1 MTANFGSGIDQHFSQ
16 EVEEKRDKLNNKI
29 KNLYGPITGNRIL
42 HESAIRAIEK
52 HHSKPVRDVLKDI
65 CERKDAEELENWRGF
80 YSKVSTSRRFTWKC
94 CILDCVLEFQQS
106 LHRKIL
112 RKL

>member
-1 MTANFGSGIDQHFSQ
+1 MDTKRQ

-29 KNLYGPITGNRIL
+29 KNLYAPITGNRIL

-52 HHSKPVRDVLKDI
+52 HHSKPVKDVLKDI

-80 YSKVSTSRRFTWKC
+80 YSKVRAKTFIMAC
-94 CILDCVLEFQQS
+94 LDVKSVINNVFLVPKNS
-106 LHRKIL
+106 IHGL
-112 RKL
+112 

>member
-1 MTANFGSGIDQHFSQ
+1 MDTKRQ

-29 KNLYGPITGNRIL
+29 KNLYAPITGNRIL

-52 HHSKPVRDVLKDI
+52 HHSKPVKDVLKDI

-80 YSKVSTSRRFTWKC
+80 YSKVRVPRNLKC
-94 CILDCVLEFQQS
+94 CTLDRDQTECSRGLYS
-106 LHRKIL
+106 
-112 RKL
+112 

>member
-1 MTANFGSGIDQHFSQ
+1 MDTKRQ

-80 YSKVSTSRRFTWKC
+80 YSKVSTSRSFTWKC
-94 CILDCVLEFQQS
+94 CILDCDLMKCSRRVFTQ
-106 LHRKIL
+106 K
-112 RKL
+112 

>member
-1 MTANFGSGIDQHFSQ
+1 MDTKRQ

-52 HHSKPVRDVLKDI
+52 HHSKPVKDVLKDI
-65 CERKDAEELENWRGF
+65 CTRKDAEELENWRGF
-80 YSKVSTSRRFTWKC
+80 YSKVNF
-94 CILDCVLEFQQS
+94 LGS
-106 LHRKIL
+106 LQTFVP
-112 RKL
+112 RKLFETHSIPIVFRSWIRWMKN

>member
-1 MTANFGSGIDQHFSQ
+1 MDTKRQ

-29 KNLYGPITGNRIL
+29 KNLYAPITGNRIL

-80 YSKVSTSRRFTWKC
+80 YSKVTDISTADSAGYESVALS
-94 CILDCVLEFQQS
+94 IVHLLECTIIVF
-106 LHRKIL
+106 IWI
-112 RKL
+112 